1 MLAYCVVSK
10 LSSFCCFK
18 LFTTGGFQDCAAHL
32 NDIRYVLGL
41 EFNYLVG
48 YKAAIAAVDA
58 FYLETAEYCRA
69 GYRTNCGVHSGSVA
83 PEVRIPIVLIAGI
96 YIIINKMNK
105 RHGAKILNRSVICNK

>member
-32 NDIRYVLGL
+32 DDIRYVLGL

-58 FYLETAEYCRA
+58 FYLGTAE
-69 GYRTNCGVHSGSVA
+69 
-83 PEVRIPIVLIAGI
+83 
-96 YIIINKMNK
+96 
-105 RHGAKILNRSVICNK
+105 